1 LIGLSTQP
9 SNTGTLVDGELF
21 LFTKSRNKHF
31 ITSLNYSYSRLLRRK
46 RKVKVGILSGGGDA
60 PGINAV
66 IRAVV
71 RKGILNYGY
80 EIVGIRDGWRGL
92 IEGEFIPI
100 DLEAISGILP
110 RGGSILGT
118 SRTNPFKREG
128 GPQKILKNVK
138 ENGLDAIVVIGGED
152 TLDVAYK
159 LYEMGLPCVG
169 VPKTID
175 NDLAGTDYTF
185 GFNTAVHIT
194 TEALDRL
201 HTTAEAHH
209 RVIILEVMGR
219 NTGWIAL
226 EAGIA
231 GGADVILI
239 PEKPFNIEEVCG
251 YIKQRQNRGRTFS
264 IIVVAEGAKPRGLE
278 EIVYSPGV
286 DEFGHPRL
294 GGVGYY
300 LGKEIEKN
308 MDIETRVVVLGHIQR
323 GGSPTAFDRILA
335 TRYGI
340 AAIDLVHKDQF
351 GNMVALQGNEIVSIS
366 FKDVMDKRKTVDL
379 RLYEIA
385 RVFFG

>member
-1 LIGLSTQP
+1 MRI
-9 SNTGTLVDGELF
+9 
-21 LFTKSRNKHF
+21 
-31 ITSLNYSYSRLLRRK
+31 
-46 RKVKVGILSGGGDA
+46 GILSGGGDA

-71 RKGILNYGY
+71 RKGIRDYGY

-92 IEGEFIPI
+92 IEGNFISL
-100 DLEAISGILP
+100 DLESISGMLP
-110 RGGSILGT
+110 RGGSVLGT
-118 SRTNPFKREG
+118 SRTNPFKHES
-128 GPQKILKNVK
+128 GPKKILGIIRKNDL
-138 ENGLDAIVVIGGED
+138 GAIIVIGGED
-152 TLDVAYK
+152 TLGVAYK
-159 LYEMGLPCVG
+159 LYEMGLPCVA

-175 NDLAGTDYTF
+175 NDLASTDYTF
-185 GFNTAVHIT
+185 GFNTAVHIA

-209 RVIILEVMGR
+209 RVLILEVMGR

-231 GGADVILI
+231 GGADVVLI
-239 PEKPFNIEEVCG
+239 PEKPFNTDEVCG
-251 YIKQRQNRGRTFS
+251 YLKQRRNRGIAFS
-264 IIVVAEGAKPRGLE
+264 LIIVAEGAKPKGCN

-300 LGKEIEKN
+300 LGKEIEKCI
-308 MDIETRVVVLGHIQR
+308 DIETRVVVLGHLQR

-335 TRYGI
+335 TRYGV
-340 AAIDLVHKDQF
+340 AAIDLVHKGSF
-351 GNMVALQGNEIVSIS
+351 GQMVALKGNDVVPVPL
-366 FKDVMDKRKTVDL
+366 KDVLGKRKTVDL
-379 RLYEIA
+379 KLYEIA

>member
-1 LIGLSTQP
+1 M
-9 SNTGTLVDGELF
+9 
-21 LFTKSRNKHF
+21 
-31 ITSLNYSYSRLLRRK
+31 
-46 RKVKVGILSGGGDA
+46 KVGILSGGGDA

-71 RKGILNYGY
+71 RKGIRNYGY

-92 IEGEFIPI
+92 IEGDFMPL
-100 DLEAISGILP
+100 DLEAISGMLP
-110 RGGSILGT
+110 RGGSVLGT
-118 SRTNPFKREG
+118 SRTNPFKHEDGAQR
-128 GPQKILKNVK
+128 ILKNVK
-138 ENGLDAIVVIGGED
+138 ENNLDAVVVIGGED
-152 TLDVAYK
+152 TLGVAYK
-159 LYEMGLPCVG
+159 LYEMGLPCVA

-185 GFNTAVHIT
+185 GFNTAVSIA

-209 RVIILEVMGR
+209 RIIIFEVMGR

-239 PEKPFNIEEVCG
+239 PEKPFDIDEICS
-251 YIKQRQNRGRTFS
+251 YIKQRQKRGKTFS
-264 IIVVAEGAKPRGLE
+264 VIIAAEGAKPKGGK
-278 EIVYSPGV
+278 EIVYSHSV
-286 DEFGHPRL
+286 DEFGHARL

-300 LGKEIEKN
+300 LGKEIEKRCE
-308 MDIETRVVVLGHIQR
+308 DIETRVVVLGHIQR

-340 AAIDLVHKDQF
+340 AAIDLVHKGEF
-351 GNMVALQGNEIVSIS
+351 GRMVALKGNEIVSVPL
-366 FKDVMDKRKTVDL
+366 KDVAGKRKTVDL

-385 RVFFG
+385 SVFFG